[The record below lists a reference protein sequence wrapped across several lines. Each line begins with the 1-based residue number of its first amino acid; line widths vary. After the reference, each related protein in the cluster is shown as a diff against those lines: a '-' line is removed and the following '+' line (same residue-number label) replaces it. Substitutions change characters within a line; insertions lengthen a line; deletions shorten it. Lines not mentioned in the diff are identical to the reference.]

1 MANETMVDRLNRLVA
16 DATVFWFKLHNDHW
30 FVAGPAFFRLHEKY
44 EELYDRWGQVVDDL
58 AERVL
63 MLGGRP
69 VGTLAGAI
77 ELASIGERTDTP
89 GTAER
94 VESTIEDLR
103 ALHGS
108 MGEAIAEAEKADDRG
123 TANMLDA
130 VRDAIDKDV
139 WMLKAFLTG

>member
-1 MANETMVDRLNRLVA
+1 MANTTMIDRLNGLVA

-69 VGTLAGAI
+69 VGTLARAV
-77 ELASIGERTDTP
+77 ELATINERADDL
-89 GTAER
+89 GTTER
-94 VESTIEDLR
+94 VEATIEDLHG
-103 ALHGS
+103 LHGA
-108 MGEAIAEAEKADDRG
+108 MGGAIAEAEKAGDRG
-123 TANMLDA
+123 TANLLDG

-139 WMLKAFLTG
+139 WMLKAFLAG